1 MPQLIHTPKPP
12 ADRRHRPGN
21 RVQDA
26 TARPLEPYTGG
37 RAEGSGDAPAAAAA
51 PWNLPPLSPT
61 VLDALPHFMA
71 LLSPEGAI
79 GFVNSPALAATGQ
92 CLADITGTPLW
103 LTAWWNFDAQV
114 QAQVRLACA
123 RAAAGETVHLQAPMR
138 NGDGLPRDVTLT
150 VVPVG
155 GAEGGVQQLVASAVD
170 QPLQRNPPHPPDPP
184 NPPAPPNQPDQPK
197 PAADIDLLA
206 RYRRKDEFLAML
218 AHELRNPLAPL
229 RNAAAMLRLTDEEH
243 PQRRAISALVDRQV
257 GQLSRLVD
265 DLLDASRI
273 DQGKIVLSL
282 EPVELGSLLTQALEG
297 AKALTDARDQKVLLT
312 RPKRQVW
319 MNADPVRFTQIVDNL
334 VGNASKFSDPGST
347 IRVALA
353 VRQRQAQLTVS
364 DDGHGID
371 PELLPRVFD
380 LFTQGARSL
389 DRSQGGLG
397 IGLSL
402 VKNLSLM
409 HGGSVTAAS
418 AGIGRG
424 ATFVV
429 TLPLLSKR
437 VIRYDP
443 AEAESAAPHAKRVL
457 VVDDN
462 VDAAESLAELLAL
475 KGHQARAVTEPRAA
489 LAMAPEFAPEVVL
502 LDIGLPDIDGFEVAR
517 TLRRLPCT
525 RHSLLVA
532 VTGYGQAED
541 RKASS
546 AAGFDYH
553 LVKPVSLR
561 QIEELIERRHQEPGL
576 ARLAGSWE
584 AARRRPEADLRS

>member
-1 MPQLIHTPKPP
+1 MDTS
-12 ADRRHRPGN
+12 A
-21 RVQDA
+21 
-26 TARPLEPYTGG
+26 GG
-37 RAEGSGDAPAAAAA
+37 SAA
-51 PWNLPPLSPT
+51 PSNLPPLSPV
-61 VLDALPHFMA
+61 VLDALPHFTA

-79 GFVNSPALAATGQ
+79 GFVNAPALAATGQ
-92 CLADITGTPLW
+92 ALEDITGLPLW
-103 LTAWWNFDAQV
+103 LTTWWDFDPQV
-114 QAQVRLACA
+114 QAQIRLACA
-123 RAAAGETVHLQAPMR
+123 RAASGETVRLQAPMR
-138 NGDGLPRDVTLT
+138 SSGDGAPRVAIFS

-155 GAEGGVQQLVASAVD
+155 GPDGGVAQLVASAVD
-170 QPLQRNPPHPPDPP
+170 QSPQ
-184 NPPAPPNQPDQPK
+184 
-197 PAADIDLLA
+197 PAADLDLLV

-229 RNAAAMLRLTDEEH
+229 RNAAAMLRLTDEQN

-257 GQLSRLVD
+257 GQLSRLLD

-282 EPVELGSLLTQALEG
+282 EPVELGNLLAQALEG
-297 AKALTDARDQKVLLT
+297 AKALANARDQKVLLS
-312 RPKRQVW
+312 RPQRQVW
-319 MNADPVRFTQIVDNL
+319 MNADPVRLTQIVDNL
-334 VGNASKFSDPGST
+334 VGNACKFSDPGST
-347 IRVALA
+347 IRVSLA
-353 VRQRQAQLTVS
+353 VKQRQAQLTVS

-402 VKNLSLM
+402 VRNLSLM

-418 AGIGRG
+418 PGIGRG

-429 TLPLLSKR
+429 TLPLPSKR
-437 VIRYDP
+437 VIRYNP

-462 VDAAESLAELLAL
+462 VDAAESLAELLTL
-475 KGHQARAVTEPRAA
+475 KGHQARAITEPRAA
-489 LAMAPEFAPEVVL
+489 LAMAQEFAPEVVL

-546 AAGFDYH
+546 AAGFDHH

-561 QIEELIERRHQEPGL
+561 QIEELIERRH
-576 ARLAGSWE
+576 
-584 AARRRPEADLRS
+584 

>member
-1 MPQLIHTPKPP
+1 MS
-12 ADRRHRPGN
+12 
-21 RVQDA
+21 A
-26 TARPLEPYTGG
+26 TGWASSWTQ
-37 RAEGSGDAPAAAAA
+37 
-51 PWNLPPLSPT
+51 PPLSPA
-61 VLDALPHFMA
+61 VLDALPHFTA

-79 GFVNSPALAATGQ
+79 GFVNAPALAAAGHR
-92 CLADITGTPLW
+92 LEEITGVPLW
-103 LTAWWNFDAQV
+103 LTSWWEFDAQV
-114 QAQVRLACA
+114 QAQIRLACA
-123 RAAAGETVHLQAPMR
+123 RAASGEAVCLQAPMR
-138 NGDGLPRDVTLT
+138 SAEGPLRVVTFS
-150 VVPVG
+150 VAPVG
-155 GAEGGVQQLVASAVD
+155 GPGGGVQQLVASAVD
-170 QPLQRNPPHPPDPP
+170 QPAQ
-184 NPPAPPNQPDQPK
+184 
-197 PAADIDLLA
+197 PAADVDLLA

-229 RNAAAMLRLTDEEH
+229 RNAAAMLRLTDEQH

-257 GQLSRLVD
+257 GQLSRLLD

-282 EPVELGSLLTQALEG
+282 EPVELGSLLAHALEG
-297 AKALTDARDQKVLLT
+297 ARALTDARDQKVLLS
-312 RPKRQVW
+312 RPRRQVW
-319 MNADPVRFTQIVDNL
+319 MNADPVRLTQIVENL

-347 IRVALA
+347 VRVSLT
-353 VRQRQAQLTVS
+353 VMQRQAQLTVS

-402 VKNLSLM
+402 VRNLSLM

-418 AGIGRG
+418 QGIGRG
-424 ATFVV
+424 ASFVV
-429 TLPLLSKR
+429 TLPLLSRR
-437 VIRYDP
+437 VIRYNP
-443 AEAESAAPHAKRVL
+443 AEADPAAPHSRRVM

-525 RHSLLVA
+525 RHALLVA

-561 QIEELIERRHQEPGL
+561 QIEELIERRH
-576 ARLAGSWE
+576 
-584 AARRRPEADLRS
+584 

>member
-1 MPQLIHTPKPP
+1 VK
-12 ADRRHRPGN
+12 
-21 RVQDA
+21 
-26 TARPLEPYTGG
+26 
-37 RAEGSGDAPAAAAA
+37 
-51 PWNLPPLSPT
+51 
-61 VLDALPHFMA
+61 
-71 LLSPEGAI
+71 
-79 GFVNSPALAATGQ
+79 
-92 CLADITGTPLW
+92 
-103 LTAWWNFDAQV
+103 
-114 QAQVRLACA
+114 
-123 RAAAGETVHLQAPMR
+123 
-138 NGDGLPRDVTLT
+138 
-150 VVPVG
+150 
-155 GAEGGVQQLVASAVD
+155 
-170 QPLQRNPPHPPDPP
+170 
-184 NPPAPPNQPDQPK
+184 
-197 PAADIDLLA
+197 
-206 RYRRKDEFLAML
+206 
-218 AHELRNPLAPL
+218 
-229 RNAAAMLRLTDEEH
+229 
-243 PQRRAISALVDRQV
+243 QRRA
-257 GQLSRLVD
+257 
-265 DLLDASRI
+265 
-273 DQGKIVLSL
+273 
-282 EPVELGSLLTQALEG
+282 
-297 AKALTDARDQKVLLT
+297 
-312 RPKRQVW
+312 
-319 MNADPVRFTQIVDNL
+319 QI
-334 VGNASKFSDPGST
+334 
-347 IRVALA
+347 
-353 VRQRQAQLTVS
+353 TVS

-402 VKNLSLM
+402 VKNLSMM

-418 AGIGRG
+418 PGIGHG

-443 AEAESAAPHAKRVL
+443 AQADPAVPHARRVL

-489 LAMAPEFAPEVVL
+489 LAMAPDFAPEVVL

-525 RHSLLVA
+525 RHALLVA

-561 QIEELIERRHQEPGL
+561 QIEELIERRH
-576 ARLAGSWE
+576 
-584 AARRRPEADLRS
+584 